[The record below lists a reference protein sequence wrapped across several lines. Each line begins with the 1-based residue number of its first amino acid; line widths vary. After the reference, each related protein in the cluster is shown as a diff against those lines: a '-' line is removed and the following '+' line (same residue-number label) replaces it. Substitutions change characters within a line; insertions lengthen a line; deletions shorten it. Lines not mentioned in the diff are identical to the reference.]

1 MLSLAWIEDELFVD
15 ARFSYGLTNIL
26 DEDDI
31 PNLEA
36 KNHVMQFGFGIKI

>member
-1 MLSLAWIEDELFVD
+1 MITSELFVD

-26 DEDDI
+26 DEDLTDI
-31 PNLEA
+31 EA